1 MLAPNRLQVCRP
13 KDRYHIFERN
23 TEMNLDKLMQFIP
36 YLIPVLIIQL
46 GLMISA
52 LVDLVR
58 REQTHGPKWVWAL
71 VILFVNYI
79 GPIIYF
85 VAGRKE
91 E

>member
-1 MLAPNRLQVCRP
+1 MDMSEFQQ
-13 KDRYHIFERN
+13 Y
-23 TEMNLDKLMQFIP
+23 IP
-36 YLIPVLIIQL
+36 YLVPVLIIQL
-46 GLMISA
+46 ILMISA

-58 REQTHGPKWVWAL
+58 REHTRGPKWIWAL

>member
-1 MLAPNRLQVCRP
+1 MDVLSKFQQ
-13 KDRYHIFERN
+13 Y
-23 TEMNLDKLMQFIP
+23 IP
-36 YLIPVLIIQL
+36 YLIPVLIIL
-46 GLMISA
+46 LVLMISA
-52 LVDLVR
+52 LVDLIR
-58 REQTHGPKWVWAL
+58 REHTRGPKWVWVL

>member
-1 MLAPNRLQVCRP
+1 
-13 KDRYHIFERN
+13 
-23 TEMNLDKLMQFIP
+23 MNLSDFQKYIP

-46 GLMISA
+46 VLMVSA
-52 LVDLVR
+52 LVDLIR
-58 REQTHGPKWVWAL
+58 REHTRGPKWVWVL

-85 VAGRKE
+85 VAGRQE

>member
-1 MLAPNRLQVCRP
+1 
-13 KDRYHIFERN
+13 
-23 TEMNLDKLMQFIP
+23 MNLSVFQKYIP

-46 GLMISA
+46 VLIITA
-52 LVDLVR
+52 LIDLIR
-58 REQTHGPKWVWAL
+58 REHTRGPKWIWAI
-71 VILFVNYI
+71 VILLVNYI

>member
-1 MLAPNRLQVCRP
+1 MDVLSKLQP
-13 KDRYHIFERN
+13 Y
-23 TEMNLDKLMQFIP
+23 LP

-46 GLMISA
+46 VLMISA

-58 REQTHGPKWVWAL
+58 REHTRGPKWVWAL
-71 VILFVNYI
+71 VILFINYI

-85 VAGRKE
+85 VVGRKE

>member
-1 MLAPNRLQVCRP
+1 
-13 KDRYHIFERN
+13 
-23 TEMNLDKLMQFIP
+23 MNLSDFQKYIP
-36 YLIPVLIIQL
+36 FLIPVLVIQL
-46 GLMISA
+46 ALMISA

-58 REQTHGPKWVWAL
+58 REHTRGPKWVWAL

-85 VAGRKE
+85 VAGRRE

>member
-1 MLAPNRLQVCRP
+1 
-13 KDRYHIFERN
+13 
-23 TEMNLDKLMQFIP
+23 MNLSVFQKYIP

-46 GLMISA
+46 VLIITA
-52 LVDLVR
+52 LIDLVR
-58 REQTHGPKWVWAL
+58 REHTRGPKWVWAL
-71 VILFVNYI
+71 VILLINFI

>member
-1 MLAPNRLQVCRP
+1 MDGLSKLQQ
-13 KDRYHIFERN
+13 Y
-23 TEMNLDKLMQFIP
+23 IP

-46 GLMISA
+46 VLMISA
-52 LVDLVR
+52 LVDLIR
-58 REQTHGPKWVWAL
+58 REHTRGPKWVWVL
-71 VILFVNYI
+71 VILFINYI